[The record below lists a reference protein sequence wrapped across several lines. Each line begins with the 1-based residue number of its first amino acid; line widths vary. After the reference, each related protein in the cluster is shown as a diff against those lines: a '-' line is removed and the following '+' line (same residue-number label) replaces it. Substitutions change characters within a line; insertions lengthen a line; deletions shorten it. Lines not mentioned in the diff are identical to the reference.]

1 MVGAI
6 GTVGTIGTIV
16 TIGISEYICD
26 VLKGLRSGLST
37 QPRLQRYLY
46 RLAIN
51 GWPSAHAPA
60 AGNQNGGNRPSNRPI
75 GAIGTIGSIAISG
88 AMWVTCGSLL
98 HGRKNNGTLLSV
110 DFWGWAMVGQCLAV
124 TKSLDKF
131 SWVPSFHPS
140 IHPSFLSSFH
150 PPNGWPTVGQRL
162 ANGWTMIDHLEP
174 WLTMTTQWLAN
185 GWPMVGQ
192 RLANG
197 WPMVGP

>member
-1 MVGAI
+1 MANGHPSAKCQWSPKGQWSPKYPMVGAI

-16 TIGISEYICD
+16 TIGIGEYICD

-51 GWPSAHAPA
+51 GWPSVHAPA
-60 AGNQNGGNRPSNRPI
+60 AGNRNGGNRPSNRPI

-124 TKSLDKF
+124 TKNLDKF

-150 PPNGWPTVGQRL
+150 PPNGWPTVGQWL
-162 ANGWTMIDHLEP
+162 DHD
-174 WLTMTTQWLAN
+174 
-185 GWPMVGQ
+185 
-192 RLANG
+192 
-197 WPMVGP
+197 